1 MAQALKHRIRW
12 AAPSDKFLSH
22 DLRKGWSVGAQMGED
37 LCTVGWCSM
46 WRRATGNTVLMYL
59 DDHLVG
65 HEWVKSSGHSST
77 SLELWFQYVSI
88 VNMSITKLLWRFRR
102 AKQVLSS
109 LIANNNLVGFF
120 RSLVEYCLV
129 FLFWCVFYFDHCF
142 EWNIALPSARL
153 GPFIFVVYSFLF
165 FCWSLAHQCARS
177 FWHAYDL
184 WEGWLIQALIG
195 CRLAL
200 IIFWAA
206 TEPNVITGN
215 PTNLKFRE
223 PCPYGQVS
231 CQVTCSLSMIDS
243 NISPK
248 DIRVCHCLPSC
259 WPFTVYTAHG
269 CYNPR
274 CMNQRMQ

>member
-1 MAQALKHRIRW
+1 MVSICFNCQYVNYKIVVKVSPCKTGPVFFDCQQQSCWVLQKPRGILPCVLVLMCVLFW
-12 AAPSDKFLSH
+12 SL
-22 DLRKGWSVGAQMGED
+22 LRMEYCSS
-37 LCTVGWCSM
+37 LCTFG
-46 WRRATGNTVLMYL
+46 
-59 DDHLVG
+59 
-65 HEWVKSSGHSST
+65 
-77 SLELWFQYVSI
+77 SI
-88 VNMSITKLLWRFRR
+88 YF
-102 AKQVLSS
+102 
-109 LIANNNLVGFF
+109 
-120 RSLVEYCLV
+120 C
-129 FLFWCVFYFDHCF
+129 CV
-142 EWNIALPSARL
+142 
-153 GPFIFVVYSFLF
+153 FIFV